1 MGNILI
7 LHSGSTLVIE
17 ERSFNPIKSLKAIA
31 QEKCTLAYG
40 TPTMWVSKD
49 KIQGYS

>member
-1 MGNILI
+1 MANILI
-7 LHSGSTLVIE
+7 LHTGSTLVIE

-31 QEKCTLAYG
+31 QEKCTITYG

-49 KIQGYS
+49 KRQG